1 MIIFDKAAPQLK
13 FWDKDFLKD
22 FENSHPNQRIS
33 IVLWSKNSSSIISQI
48 KFAIEN
54 EIEIVLSDLL
64 PEELPERVLNHEYK
78 FFVEKFFFVLPHFK
92 NNFVIQGNP
101 KCDNIQLLVSD
112 EEEKSSNLNR
122 SLELVKCELI
132 KQSILIQKTVS
143 ELYKG
148 KSESYLLNNNFKK
161 IIVDTIDPNAQLYL
175 TLIAACKNIEIKFL
189 SKPVL
194 SISRIFGCGLDFF
207 PKHHSDSEHS
217 LRKTIKSLFLEP
229 KNEIIII
236 YKNLL
241 EKICSSYSYENF
253 LRVIENDV
261 FLKFCD
267 QSPRETIDDRLWIN
281 PWYNFLVDTSGTKKV
296 SLARFKRRQIN
307 IFINLSINDK
317 KVIEK
322 FSKSVDKLIEEYLQ
336 SFLFCLKSGA
346 WMEDFRLIVLTFPQ
360 LFDECIPTIINNR
373 YLSHNKSQDIFSS
386 IAELIFFASFEHG
399 IKETERTNLRSI
411 SLHFFKLDRDSHKLA
426 QNSKYHFHYELIEC
440 FIKNPLDLHNKILD
454 CFNKPITF
462 KNSIEYSTILFPLI
476 FEKSELLKV
485 VSNLDLKKTAW
496 MCLVRGILRTK
507 NIDFYRLFWIK
518 EESDTHIFNEIS
530 DLFETLE
537 ITCVYSDIANLKAGK
552 HFNFD
557 SSKIYSPKDK
567 LNLFI
572 TMLAYG
578 KKDEALSLIKST
590 EDKSIYNQL
599 ESCFLLPFQKD
610 AGSIVELNSYIN
622 QIDLHQICLPE
633 SSLDHPLQLSFYSY
647 LADRLDSNC
656 KDELA
661 RRDQSESTL
670 SVHLRKLINLHY
682 SCKI

>member
-1 MIIFDKAAPQLK
+1 MIIINKAAPK
-13 FWDKDFLKD
+13 PRFWHEDFLKD
-22 FENSHPNQRIS
+22 FETNHHNQTASMVI
-33 IVLWSKNSSSIISQI
+33 WSENPSSIISQI

-54 EIEIVLSDLL
+54 KTELVLTDML
-64 PEELPERVLNHEYK
+64 PDELPERVLNHEYK
-78 FFVEKFFFVLPHFK
+78 FFVEKFIYIFPHFK
-92 NNFVIQGNP
+92 NNFKIQDNT
-101 KCDNIQLLVSD
+101 KCDNFQLLVTD
-112 EEEKSSNLNR
+112 REEKSSNFNK
-122 SLELVKCELI
+122 SLELVKGELI
-132 KQSILIQKTVS
+132 KKSFLIQKSVD

-148 KSESYLLNNNFKK
+148 KSESFLLNNNFKK
-161 IIVDTIDPNAQLYL
+161 IIVDTIEPTAQLYL

-217 LRKTIKSLFLEP
+217 LRQTIKSLFFEP
-229 KNEIIII
+229 KNEITII
-236 YKNLL
+236 YKSLL
-241 EKICSSYSYENF
+241 EKICSSYSYDNF
-253 LRVIENDV
+253 LRVTENDV
-261 FLKFCD
+261 FLRFCN

-281 PWYNFLVDTSGTKKV
+281 PWYNFSEDKSGTKKV
-296 SLARFKRRQIN
+296 SLGRFKRRQIN
-307 IFINLSINDK
+307 TFINLSINDK
-317 KVIEK
+317 KVLEK
-322 FSKSVDKLIEEYLQ
+322 FSKSVDKLIEGYLQ

-360 LFDECIPTIINNR
+360 LFDECIPKIINNR
-373 YLSHNKSQDIFSS
+373 YLSHNKAQDIFSS

-411 SLHFFKLDRDSHKLA
+411 SLHFFKLDKDSDKLA
-426 QNSKYHFHYELIEC
+426 QNSKYRFHYELIEC
-440 FIKNPLDLHNKILD
+440 FINKPSELYD
-454 CFNKPITF
+454 KVLECLNKPITF
-462 KNSIEYSTILFPLI
+462 KNSIEHSTILLPLI
-476 FEKSELLKV
+476 FEKSELIKV
-485 VSNLDLKKTAW
+485 VNNLEINETSR

-507 NIDFYRLFWIK
+507 NVDLYRLFWIK
-518 EESDTHIFNEIS
+518 EESETHIYNEIS

-537 ITCVYSDIANLKAGK
+537 ISCVYSDISNLKAGK
-552 HFNFD
+552 HFNLD

-572 TMLAYG
+572 AMLAYG
-578 KKDEALSLIKST
+578 KSDEALSLIKST
-590 EDKSIYNQL
+590 EDQSIYNQL

-622 QIDLHQICLPE
+622 QVDLHKLCLPE

-647 LADRLDSNC
+647 LADHLVSSC

-661 RRDQSESTL
+661 RKDQSESTL